1 MTISKILYIILY
13 LSFTVG
19 VLGGLA
25 PALISAT
32 DWSLVGFGGASVV
45 VWLVVTLKLLGVKF
59 K

>member
-13 LSFTVG
+13 LTFTLV
-19 VLGGLA
+19 VLGGVA
-25 PALISAT
+25 PALVSAT
-32 DWSLVGFGGASVV
+32 DWFLVGGGAISVV